1 MTTTVNA
8 AHLYKITDAVGG
20 QFYIG
25 KHRGV
30 EQNGYWGSGIRI
42 MRHVKKYGT
51 QNLKYEVLLIAN
63 EKYVFEAERAYMKI
77 SGFLQDPNCLNIC
90 GGGIGGNFGG
100 EPHNKGKKTPDAV
113 RKKQSLAKLGKPS
126 PRLGVKHTQETIE
139 KLRALPRK
147 PVLAQAREKLSKAH
161 VGRKHQLITC
171 QHCGKT
177 GGVTAMPRWHMDRC
191 RYKGV

>member
-1 MTTTVNA
+1 MTTTINA
-8 AHLYKITDAVGG
+8 AHLYKITDTVGG
-20 QFYIG
+20 KFYIG

-51 QNLKYEVLLIAN
+51 QNLKYEILLIAD
-63 EKYVFEAERAYMKI
+63 EKYVFDMERAYMKT

-100 EPHNKGKKTPDAV
+100 EPHNKGKKTPADV

-126 PRLGVKHTQETIE
+126 SRLGAKHTQETIE
-139 KLRALPRK
+139 KLRALQESPSWLKLERSCRK
-147 PVLAQAREKLSKAH
+147 PML
-161 VGRKHQLITC
+161 
-171 QHCGKT
+171 
-177 GGVTAMPRWHMDRC
+177 GGNIN
-191 RYKGV
+191 